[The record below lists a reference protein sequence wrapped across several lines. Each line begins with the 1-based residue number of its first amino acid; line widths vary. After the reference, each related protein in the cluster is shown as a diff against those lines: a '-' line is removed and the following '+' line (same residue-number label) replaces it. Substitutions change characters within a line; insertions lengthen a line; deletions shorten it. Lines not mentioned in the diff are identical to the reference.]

1 MNDFR
6 DASNQDNVSAGP
18 QSFERERIAFQD
30 ILRHLIGNQFYA
42 VLCTQGQSQPYGSL
56 VAFAVSDDL
65 KQIVFSTPIESRKYR
80 LLAESDQVA
89 LVIDSRSI
97 SSEDLMKIEAVTAT
111 GRARTVA
118 AGPEFDRLAGMLINR
133 HPKLHEFVNSESC
146 ALVCIEVNQY
156 FHVGRFQE
164 LRQWTP
170 ITSGAA
176 NE

>member
-6 DASNQDNVSAGP
+6 DASNQSNVSAVP
-18 QSFERERIAFQD
+18 QSFEPERLDIQD

-80 LLAESDQVA
+80 LLAESDQAA

-97 SSEDLMKIEAVTAT
+97 SSDDLMKIEAVTAT
-111 GRARTVA
+111 GRARTVPF
-118 AGPEFDRLAGMLINR
+118 GPEFEHFAGILVDR
-133 HPKLHEFVNSESC
+133 HPKLHDFVNSESI

-156 FHVGRFQE
+156 FHVGRFQK

-170 ITSGAA
+170 IASGAA

>member
-6 DASNQDNVSAGP
+6 DRPNRSNMPVGP
-18 QSFERERIAFQD
+18 QPVEREPIALQD

-42 VLCTQGQSQPYGSL
+42 VLCTQGQSLPYGSL

-65 KQIVFSTPIESRKYR
+65 KHIVFSTPIESRKYR

-97 SSEDLMKIEAVTAT
+97 SPEDLMKIEAVTAT

-118 AGPEFDRLAGMLINR
+118 VGPEFDRLAGMLVDR

-156 FHVGRFQE
+156 FHVGRFQKVQ
-164 LRQWTP
+164 QWEP
-170 ITSGAA
+170 HAI
-176 NE
+176 E

>member
-1 MNDFR
+1 MNDFQAPPNQLNMP
-6 DASNQDNVSAGP
+6 ASTEPV
-18 QSFERERIAFQD
+18 ERESIVILD
-30 ILRHLIGNQFYA
+30 ILRHLIGNQLYA

-56 VAFAVSDDL
+56 VAFAVTDDL

-97 SSEDLMKIEAVTAT
+97 SSEDLMEIEAATAT

-118 AGPEFDRLAGMLINR
+118 VGPEFDRLAVMLVNR
-133 HPKLHEFVNSESC
+133 HPKLHEFVNSKSC

-164 LRQWTP
+164 VRQWFPGTVGS
-170 ITSGAA
+170 TD
-176 NE
+176 

>member
-6 DASNQDNVSAGP
+6 DVSNQDNVSADP
-18 QSFERERIAFQD
+18 QSFERERIAFKD
-30 ILRHLIGNQFYA
+30 ILRQLIGDQFYA

-80 LLAESDQVA
+80 LLTESDQVA

-111 GRARTVA
+111 GRARTVPV
-118 AGPEFDRLAGMLINR
+118 GPEFEHFAGILVDR
-133 HPKLHEFVNSESC
+133 HPKLRDFVNSESS

-170 ITSGAA
+170 ITSGAS